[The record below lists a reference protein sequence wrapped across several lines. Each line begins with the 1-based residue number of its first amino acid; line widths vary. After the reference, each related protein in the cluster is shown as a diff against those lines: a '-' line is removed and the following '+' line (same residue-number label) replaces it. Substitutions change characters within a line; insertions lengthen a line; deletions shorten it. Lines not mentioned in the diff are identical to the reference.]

1 MRCIGSAGKLLFTA
15 ETAETAE
22 EAPFRARFLEPE
34 RCVRLTKRLWGNYNC
49 NGLNHNCNF
58 IHVPGGD
65 AAPIALANSENAMGG
80 SKHFVISEIIFAP
93 NVFFPKFSAV
103 PLPLRSLR
111 PLR

>member
-1 MRCIGSAGKLLFTA
+1 MRCIGSTGKLLLTA
-15 ETAETAE
+15 ETTETAE
-22 EAPFRARFLEPE
+22 EAPSGRDS
-34 RCVRLTKRLWGNYNC
+34 WGASAPQKDSGGNHNC

-65 AAPIALANSENAMGG
+65 AAPIAFATSENSMLE